1 MAHKELVIAWL
12 NDAHAMELGIAQV
25 LEQHVAEAED
35 HPAMQAGLQR
45 HLEQTRHH
53 AELVKGCVERMGGET
68 SGIKAG
74 MASVM
79 GTVQGMTTKLAKD
92 DLVKNTLHDYGTE
105 HFEIACY
112 TSLIAA
118 AENLGDQETAR
129 VCQEILRDDQA
140 MADFLVQPVRQILT
154 EVLTSGHGGCTFTV
168 GQTRRGAIPDAG
180 GRADA
185 DGARAQAR

>member
-25 LEQHVAEAED
+25 LERHAEEAKD
-35 HPAMQAGLQR
+35 HPQMHAGLQR
-45 HLEQTRHH
+45 HLEQTRRH

-68 SGIKAG
+68 SGVKSG

-92 DLVKNTLHDYGTE
+92 ELIKNTLHDYGTE

-129 VCQEILRDDQA
+129 VCREILRDDQA
-140 MADFLVQPVRQILT
+140 MADFLFQQIPPTTIEMLQMEHAT
-154 EVLTSGHGGCTFTV
+154 AS
-168 GQTRRGAIPDAG
+168 R
-180 GRADA
+180 
-185 DGARAQAR
+185 

>member
-12 NDAHAMELGIAQV
+12 NDAHATELGIAQV
-25 LEQHVAEAED
+25 LERHVEEAKD
-35 HPAMQAGLQR
+35 HPQMQTGLQR
-45 HLEQTRHH
+45 HLEQTRRH

-68 SGIKAG
+68 SGIKSG

-79 GTVQGMTTKLAKD
+79 GAVQGMTTKLAKD
-92 DLVKNTLHDYGTE
+92 ELIKNALHDYGTE

-118 AENLGDQETAR
+118 ADHLGDQETVR

-140 MADFLVQPVRQILT
+140 MADFLFQQIPLVT
-154 EVLTSGHGGCTFTV
+154 IEMLQMEHAMAS
-168 GQTRRGAIPDAG
+168 R
-180 GRADA
+180 
-185 DGARAQAR
+185 

>member
-25 LEQHVAEAED
+25 LERHAEEAKD
-35 HPAMQAGLQR
+35 HPQIHAGLQR
-45 HLEQTRHH
+45 HLEQTRRH

-68 SGIKAG
+68 SGVKSG

-92 DLVKNTLHDYGTE
+92 ELIKNTLHDYGTE

-118 AENLGDQETAR
+118 AENLGDQETVRA
-129 VCQEILRDDQA
+129 CQEILRDDQA
-140 MADFLVQPVRQILT
+140 MADFLFQQIPPTTIEMLQM
-154 EVLTSGHGGCTFTV
+154 EHAMAN
-168 GQTRRGAIPDAG
+168 R
-180 GRADA
+180 
-185 DGARAQAR
+185 

>member
-12 NDAHAMELGIAQV
+12 NDAHATEFGIAQV
-25 LEQHVAEAED
+25 LERHVEEAKD
-35 HPAMQAGLQR
+35 HPQMQTGLQR
-45 HLEQTRHH
+45 HLEQTRRH

-68 SGIKAG
+68 SGIKSG

-79 GTVQGMTTKLAKD
+79 GAVQGMTTKLAKD
-92 DLVKNTLHDYGTE
+92 ELIKNASHDYGTE

-118 AENLGDQETAR
+118 AENLGDQETVR

-140 MADFLVQPVRQILT
+140 MADFLFQQIPLVT
-154 EVLTSGHGGCTFTV
+154 IEMLQMEHAMAS
-168 GQTRRGAIPDAG
+168 R
-180 GRADA
+180 
-185 DGARAQAR
+185 

>member
-1 MAHKELVIAWL
+1 LAHKELVIAWL

-25 LEQHVAEAED
+25 LERHVAEAKD
-35 HPAMQAGLQR
+35 HPHMHAGLQR
-45 HLEQTRHH
+45 HLEQTRRH

-68 SGIKAG
+68 SGVKSG

-79 GTVQGMTTKLAKD
+79 GAVQGMSTKLAKD
-92 DLVKNTLHDYGTE
+92 ELIKNTLHDYGTE

-129 VCQEILRDDQA
+129 VCREILRDDQA
-140 MADFLVQPVRQILT
+140 MADFLFQQIPPT
-154 EVLTSGHGGCTFTV
+154 TIEVLHLEHATAN
-168 GQTRRGAIPDAG
+168 R
-180 GRADA
+180 
-185 DGARAQAR
+185 

>member
-12 NDAHAMELGIAQV
+12 NDAHATELGIAQV
-25 LEQHVAEAED
+25 LERHVEEAKD
-35 HPAMQAGLQR
+35 HPQMQTGLQR
-45 HLEQTRHH
+45 HLEQTRRH

-68 SGIKAG
+68 SGIKSG

-79 GTVQGMTTKLAKD
+79 GAVQGMTTKLAKD
-92 DLVKNTLHDYGTE
+92 ELIKNALHDYGSE

-118 AENLGDQETAR
+118 AENLGDQETVR

-140 MADFLVQPVRQILT
+140 MADFLFQQIPLVT
-154 EVLTSGHGGCTFTV
+154 IEMLQMEHAMAS
-168 GQTRRGAIPDAG
+168 R
-180 GRADA
+180 
-185 DGARAQAR
+185 

>member
-1 MAHKELVIAWL
+1 MRGVAEMAHQELVIAWL
-12 NDAHAMELGIAQV
+12 NDAHAMELAIAQV
-25 LEQHVAEAED
+25 LEQHAEQAKD
-35 HPAMQAGLQR
+35 HPPMHTALQR
-45 HLEQTRHH
+45 HLEQTRRH
-53 AELVKGCVERMGGET
+53 ADLVKGCVERMGGET
-68 SGIKAG
+68 SGIKTG

-118 AENLGDQETAR
+118 AENLGDQQTAQ

-140 MADFLVQPVRQILT
+140 MADFLFQQIPLA
-154 EVLTSGHGGCTFTV
+154 TV
-168 GQTRRGAIPDAG
+168 EMLQMEHAMASR
-180 GRADA
+180 
-185 DGARAQAR
+185 

>member
-25 LEQHVAEAED
+25 LERHAEEAKD
-35 HPAMQAGLQR
+35 HPQMHAGLQR
-45 HLEQTRHH
+45 HLEQTRRH

-68 SGIKAG
+68 SGVKSG

-92 DLVKNTLHDYGTE
+92 ELIKNTLHDYGTE

-129 VCQEILRDDQA
+129 VCREILRDDQA
-140 MADFLVQPVRQILT
+140 MADFLFQQIPPTTIEML
-154 EVLTSGHGGCTFTV
+154 EMEHAMAS
-168 GQTRRGAIPDAG
+168 R
-180 GRADA
+180 
-185 DGARAQAR
+185 

>member
-35 HPAMQAGLQR
+35 HPAMQTGLQR
-45 HLEQTRHH
+45 HLEQTRRH

-68 SGIKAG
+68 SGIKTG

-92 DLVKNTLHDYGTE
+92 DLIKNTLHDYGTE
-105 HFEIACY
+105 QFEIGCY

-118 AENLGDQETAR
+118 AEDLGAQETGR
-129 VCQEILRDDQA
+129 VCREIPPDDQA
-140 MADFLVQPVRQILT
+140 VAAFLFQQIPLAT
-154 EVLTSGHGGCTFTV
+154 IEMLQMEPATAS
-168 GQTRRGAIPDAG
+168 R
-180 GRADA
+180 
-185 DGARAQAR
+185 

>member
-25 LEQHVAEAED
+25 LERHAEEAKD
-35 HPAMQAGLQR
+35 HPQMQAGLQR
-45 HLEQTRHH
+45 HLEQTRRH

-68 SGIKAG
+68 SGIKSG

-79 GTVQGMTTKLAKD
+79 GAVQGMTTKLAKD
-92 DLVKNTLHDYGTE
+92 ELIKNTLHDYGTE

-129 VCQEILRDDQA
+129 VCAEILRDEQA
-140 MADFLVQPVRQILT
+140 MADFLFQQIPPATIEMLQM
-154 EVLTSGHGGCTFTV
+154 EHAMAS
-168 GQTRRGAIPDAG
+168 R
-180 GRADA
+180 
-185 DGARAQAR
+185 

>member
-25 LEQHVAEAED
+25 LERHAEEAKD
-35 HPAMQAGLQR
+35 HPHMQAGLQR
-45 HLEQTRHH
+45 HLEQTRRH
-53 AELVKGCVERMGGET
+53 AELVKECVERMGGET
-68 SGIKAG
+68 SGIKSG

-79 GTVQGMTTKLAKD
+79 GAVQGMTTKLAKD
-92 DLVKNTLHDYGTE
+92 ELIKNTLHDYGTE

-140 MADFLVQPVRQILT
+140 MADFLFQQIPPTTIEMLQM
-154 EVLTSGHGGCTFTV
+154 EHAMAS
-168 GQTRRGAIPDAG
+168 R
-180 GRADA
+180 
-185 DGARAQAR
+185 

>member
-25 LEQHVAEAED
+25 LERHAEEAKD
-35 HPAMQAGLQR
+35 HPQMQAGLQR
-45 HLEQTRHH
+45 HLEQTRRH
-53 AELVKGCVERMGGET
+53 AELVKECVERMGGET
-68 SGIKAG
+68 SGVKTG

-79 GTVQGMTTKLAKD
+79 GAVQGMTTKLAKD
-92 DLVKNTLHDYGTE
+92 ELIKNTLHDYGTE

-129 VCQEILRDDQA
+129 VCAEFLRDDQA
-140 MADFLVQPVRQILT
+140 MADFLFQQIPLAT
-154 EVLTSGHGGCTFTV
+154 IEMLQMEHATAS
-168 GQTRRGAIPDAG
+168 R
-180 GRADA
+180 
-185 DGARAQAR
+185 